1 MKQGTLIT
9 KIVISVMFA
18 AVVLYLAVYAVRS
31 LTDPFT
37 SVIAYYDSLND
48 AAEVT
53 GVLVREEIAL
63 SNGAAIM
70 DILPEEGE
78 RVAAGETVAILYQ
91 SSDALDRKKQLQ
103 ELEQEREQLQY
114 ALNNGGSLG
123 SAAKLEQQ
131 IIASIL
137 ALRSSTAGGDLSALE
152 SNALSLRT
160 QVLQREFAYSASG
173 DSAAALAETI
183 AALDLQISQ
192 LSAQS
197 YYDTTSIY
205 APCSGLFSGQ
215 ADGYESTLTPDMLD
229 TITAGQLS
237 AISGGTAS
245 ALETSVGKL
254 ITGDC
259 WYFAAVVDPATA
271 ARLQPGDTITVA
283 FSRDFTGEVDML
295 VERVDAGDSDGCVLV
310 LSSTRYLKDVTLLRF
325 QTVELI
331 FKQYSGIRVPKQ
343 ALHMETQ
350 TSKDPET
357 GQEIQKQVLIVYAV
371 VGSQAEKKPVEIVR
385 EGSDYYLVEPTDDTA
400 RKRLRAGDEIIVT
413 ATDLYDGKVILE

>member
-9 KIVISVMFA
+9 KIVISLMFT
-18 AVVLYLAVYAVRS
+18 AVVIYLAVYAVQS

-48 AAEVT
+48 SVEVT
-53 GVLVREEIAL
+53 GVLVREEVAL

-78 RVAAGETVAILYQ
+78 RVSAGETIAILYQ

-114 ALNNGGSLG
+114 ALTSGGSLG
-123 SAAKLEQQ
+123 DAAKLEQQ

-183 AALDLQISQ
+183 TALDLQISQ

-215 ADGYESTLTPDMLD
+215 ADGYEATLTPEMLD
-229 TITAGQLS
+229 TMTAGQLS
-237 AISGGTAS
+237 ALSSGTAS
-245 ALETSVGKL
+245 AQEASVGKL
-254 ITGDC
+254 ITGDR
-259 WYFAAVVDPATA
+259 WYFAAVVDATTA
-271 ARLQPGDTITVA
+271 SRLQPGDTITVA
-283 FSRDFTGEVDML
+283 FSRDFTGEVDMR
-295 VERVDAGDSDGCVLV
+295 VERVGSSEAEGCVLV
-310 LSSTRYLKDVTLLRF
+310 LSSSRYLKDITLLRF

-331 FKQYSGIRVPKQ
+331 FKRYAGIRVPKQ

-350 TSKDPET
+350 TTTNEET
-357 GQEIQKQVLIVYAV
+357 GEEIQKQVLVVYAV
-371 VGSQAEKKPVEIVR
+371 VGRQAEKKPVRIVR
-385 EGSDYYLVEPTDDTA
+385 EGSDYYLVTPTDDTT

-413 ATDLYDGKVILE
+413 ATDLYNGKVVLE